1 MGMAPIEVCSCCGR
15 RCVAKTHG
23 RDGAPWCRECSASRD
38 ALEWTCRLGAFFAS
52 APSAEPPAPPTRS
65 LDSDVANGELRR
77 MRHPGQGERS
87 NGHDPD
93 MSNARNLKNRQR
105 FPNRAR

>member
-1 MGMAPIEVCSCCGR
+1 
-15 RCVAKTHG
+15 
-23 RDGAPWCRECSASRD
+23 
-38 ALEWTCRLGAFFAS
+38 
-52 APSAEPPAPPTRS
+52 
-65 LDSDVANGELRR
+65 